1 MINGFIFCISCY
13 ILILNKHQKLI
24 VMIKHAAYRYCLTLL
39 FFVFVYSFNT
49 TAQTTTTKTASTT
62 FNRNAFTINCKK
74 IVLQNGLT
82 LLVHEDHSAPVV
94 SVNLWY
100 HVGSRNEIPGKTGF
114 AHLFE
119 HFFFNGSDHYPH
131 GFREAMDDVGANN
144 RNGTTNNDRT
154 NFFED
159 VPVSALERT
168 LYLEADRMGFLTL
181 SKDMLERERGVVQ
194 NEKRQGENQPLGK
207 AFNELPAKLYPSA
220 HPYSWSVIGSMEDL
234 NAATLDD
241 VKNWYQSYYGPNNV
255 VLVLA
260 GDITPDAAE
269 TLVKKYFGGIPPV
282 PPISRLDSWVPSFPT
297 NIREEIQDR
306 VPQTII
312 FRMYHIPGWQSKEQ
326 EYLKLFTQILGGT
339 ESTPLYKTLVFEKKL
354 ADQVSAF
361 VEEQELSG
369 ILYVQVVVKNGVDAA
384 TAEKE
389 MDAVVNRLIQNGPSV
404 DETERAKSRFLANFS
419 RGIERTGG
427 MGGRSDVLAESMT
440 YGGSPDAYLEKLQT
454 IADAKPADI
463 KVTAQ
468 KWLLKPYYTLQ
479 ANPYPEMDTLNSHV
493 DRSALPSLSTQP
505 DASFPAIQRATL
517 KNGLKVMLL
526 QRDALPIVNLTLA
539 VNAGFSSD
547 AVEKA
552 GAASLAVDLLTKG
565 TATKD
570 IYAISNQLDMAG
582 AQLNTFSTQDLSF
595 VQLKALTQK
604 LQPALNIFSDVVLH
618 ASFPED
624 QFKILKDQ
632 RLSQID
638 FEKSDPND
646 LVQRILP
653 SLIYGKGH
661 AYSMPQSGSGYTASV
676 KSLTRNDLVAWKDA
690 WFKPGNSTLIVTG
703 NISMSALLPA
713 LETAFGAWKQGNA
726 PVKNIQPIAAT
737 SGRKVYLIDKPD
749 ATQSVIVAAHISVAG
764 GQQNEAAI
772 ETFMRNFGGM
782 STSRLNRNLRLDKH
796 WSYGC
801 SGYLTNTKGQR
812 TFTVIAPVQTDKTKE
827 SITEVLK
834 EINDVAGARPLKD
847 AEYASIMRN
856 MTLRLPAR
864 FSTLQ
869 SLENAAVNVINYNLP
884 DDYWQNY
891 SATIRTLTEQ
901 QLNDASKEIVHPNE
915 IVWLIVGDLKK
926 TEAGIKELN
935 LGEIIHLDA
944 DGKVIQ

>member
-1 MINGFIFCISCY
+1 
-13 ILILNKHQKLI
+13 
-24 VMIKHAAYRYCLTLL
+24 MIKHSAYRYCLTVL
-39 FFVFVYSFNT
+39 FFVFVCFYTAPAQTATSKT
-49 TAQTTTTKTASTT
+49 TATG

-82 LLVHEDHSAPVV
+82 LLVHEDHSTPVV
-94 SVNLWY
+94 SVNFWY
-100 HVGSRNEIPGKTGF
+100 HVGSRNETRGKTGF

-207 AFNELPAKLYPSA
+207 AFNEMPAKLYPYA

-241 VKNWYQSYYGPNNV
+241 VKNWYQGYYGPNNV
-255 VLVLA
+255 VLALA
-260 GDITPDAAE
+260 GDITADAAE
-269 TLVKKYFGGIPPV
+269 ALVKKYFGGIPPV
-282 PPISRLDSWVPSFPT
+282 APISRLNSWVPSFPN
-297 NIREEIQDR
+297 NIRDEVQDR
-306 VPQTII
+306 VPQKMI
-312 FRMYHIPGWQSKEQ
+312 FRIYHIPGWKSRDQ
-326 EYLKLFTQILGGT
+326 EYLKLFAEILSGT

-361 VEEQELSG
+361 VEEQELSSL
-369 ILYVQVVVKNGVDAA
+369 LYVQVVVKNSADVS

-389 MDAVVNRLIQNGPSV
+389 MDAVINRLIQNGPAAG
-404 DETERAKSRFLANFS
+404 ETERAKNRFLASFS

-440 YGGSPDAYLEKLQT
+440 YGGFPDAYLDKLQT
-454 IADAKPADI
+454 IAEAKTTDI
-463 KVTAQ
+463 KATAQ

-479 ANPYPEMDTLNSHV
+479 ADPYAEMDTLNSNV
-493 DRSALPSLSTQP
+493 DRSVLPPLFTQP
-505 DASFPAIQRATL
+505 DALFPAIQKATL
-517 KNGLKVMLL
+517 KNGLKIMLL
-526 QRDALPIVNLTLA
+526 QRDAIPIVNITLA

-547 AVEKA
+547 ATEKA
-552 GAASLAVDLLTKG
+552 GSASLAVDLLNKG
-565 TATKD
+565 TSTKD
-570 IYAISNQLDMAG
+570 IYTISNQLDMAG
-582 AQLNTFSTQDLSF
+582 AQLNTFSTQDFSF
-595 VQLKALTQK
+595 VRLKALTQN
-604 LQPALNIFSDVVLH
+604 LQPALNVFSDVVLH

-624 QFKILKDQ
+624 QFKILKEQ

-661 AYSMPQSGSGYTASV
+661 PYSMPQSGSGYTPSV
-676 KSLTRNDLVAWKDA
+676 KSLTRNDLVSWKDA

-703 NISMSALLPA
+703 NISMSKLLPA
-713 LETAFGAWKQGNA
+713 LETAFGTWKAGNA
-726 PVKNIQPIAAT
+726 PVKNIQPVAAT
-737 SGRKVYLIDKPD
+737 AGRKVYLIDKPD
-749 ATQSVIVAAHISVAG
+749 ATQSVIVAAHVSLAG

-772 ETFMRNFGGM
+772 ETFLRNFGGM

-796 WSYGC
+796 WSYG
-801 SGYLTNTKGQR
+801 SAGFLTNTKGQR

-834 EINDVAGARPLKD
+834 ELNDVAGARPLKD
-847 AEYASIMRN
+847 EEYASIMRN
-856 MTLRLPAR
+856 MMLRLPAR

-869 SLENAAVNVINYNLP
+869 SLESAAANVINYNLP

-891 SATIRTLTEQ
+891 SAKIRTLTEQ
-901 QLNDASKEIVHPNE
+901 QLNDASKDMVHPNE
-915 IVWLIVGDLKK
+915 IIWLIVGDLKK